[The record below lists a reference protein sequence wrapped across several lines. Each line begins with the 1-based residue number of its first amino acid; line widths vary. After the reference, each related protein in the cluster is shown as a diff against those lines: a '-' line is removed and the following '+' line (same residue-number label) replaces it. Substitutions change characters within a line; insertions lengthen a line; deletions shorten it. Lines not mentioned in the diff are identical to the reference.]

1 MSDIHGLISKRA
13 TVFMNSGPLQTL
25 YRWLICTLSATLIMT
40 ACGGEGESAGDEILE
55 KPEFKVREKLMAP
68 DRTSL
73 PPGISFRLP
82 KGSEPTSQDSAQTAS
97 GDTANAKLLT
107 EQGSFYDARHNLLIV
122 LGTPTE
128 ASKGGFNA
136 ALVDNL
142 RKFPDVEIVQE
153 VRFHF
158 KGGVAD
164 QTVFQKTDA
173 QIMQFVF
180 EEAYA
185 APFAVVF
192 TLPIPASPDAQSAV
206 SSVLGTLKI
215 EDSEK

>member
-1 MSDIHGLISKRA
+1 MMSRLTLPTKHWAKLIIGA
-13 TVFMNSGPLQTL
+13 ACL
-25 YRWLICTLSATLIMT
+25 LSA
-40 ACGGEGESAGDEILE
+40 CGEGGERTESGILE
-55 KPEFKVREKLMAP
+55 KPEFKVQDDLMAQ

-82 KGSEPTSQDSAQTAS
+82 KGSEPTSSSDSGSA
-97 GDTANAKLLT
+97 GLPDTSQARLLS
-107 EQGSFYDARHNLLIV
+107 EHGGYYSAPHNLLV
-122 LGTPTE
+122 VMGTPSE
-128 ASKGGFNA
+128 ASKGNFNA
-136 ALVDNL
+136 SLVANL

-164 QTVFQKTDA
+164 QTVFQKRDA

-180 EEAYA
+180 EENYSQ
-185 APFAVVF
+185 PFAFIF
-192 TLPIPASPDAQSAV
+192 TLPIPAPASAQAAV
-206 SSVLGTLKI
+206 SSVLGTLRI